1 MAAAAAEEGKK
12 KKKEEEE
19 EEKKKEEEEE
29 EVACPQSKPRYFPS
43 KAASRSFARPV
54 ACRRRRVR
62 RESSCR
68 ECSAAPCA

>member
-12 KKKEEEE
+12 KKK
-19 EEKKKEEEEE
+19 KKKKKEEEEEEE